1 MKKILSSVFLLT
13 LLSNCVYTK
22 NIVISDINS
31 EKLNNKTITTV
42 FRGKSDMALKTPFH
56 AAMVG
61 GFLVHWNMVSQ
72 GNKIVKE
79 NNIEDPAFIIAKKLK
94 DSLAKNYKLEAIS
107 RNNQKEVDSY
117 NVNKIS
123 SSYRGLV
130 DYVID
135 VRNLNWGLS
144 YVSGDISNYAI
155 TYSSEFKLIDV
166 KNKMV
171 VAENSCTYTPY
182 KKYPKNTI
190 LENDAK
196 ILKQEFLGAANACAK
211 MFIESN
217 LKLR

>member
-1 MKKILSSVFLLT
+1 MKKILSSVFLLS

-22 NIVISDINS
+22 NIVMSDIDS
-31 EKLNNKTITTV
+31 QRLNGKTIATV
-42 FRGKSDMALKTPFH
+42 FRDKSDMTLKTPFH
-56 AAMVG
+56 AAMLG

-79 NNIEDPAFIIAKKLK
+79 NNIEDPAFLISQKLK
-94 DSLAKNYKLEAIS
+94 DSLVKNYKLEALSI
-107 RNNQKEVDSY
+107 NNQKEVSRY
-117 NVNKIS
+117 NVDKIS
-123 SSYRGLV
+123 NSYKEFV

-135 VRNLNWGLS
+135 VRNLNWGIS

-182 KKYPKNTI
+182 KKYPKNII
-190 LENDAK
+190 LEDNAK

-217 LKLR
+217 LKLK